1 MIYVANVSEE
11 DILNGGNAYYEKV
24 CEYAKEENSEVVMIC
39 AKIESELAELNDD
52 DKAEFLKDL
61 GIEDMSLAK
70 LYANIFGKRISKRE
84 QLSNW
89 EADILNDKQKKYA
102 ATDAWVCRE
111 MYLKLMRS
119 EKNPL
124 VEEENL

>member
-1 MIYVANVSEE
+1 M
-11 DILNGGNAYYEKV
+11 
-24 CEYAKEENSEVVMIC
+24 
-39 AKIESELAELNDD
+39 
-52 DKAEFLKDL
+52 KDL

-102 ATDAWVCRE
+102 ATDAWVCINLFEEYMR
-111 MYLKLMRS
+111 LKESGEYELEIIDKCTTES
-119 EKNPL
+119 NTTTNKL
-124 VEEENL
+124 ENIT